1 MTYDWALTR
10 AILCTSND
18 KNLDKK
24 KKESIL
30 DLSKYME
37 KAIRIK
43 FQGGREATGILKGYD
58 TLLNIVLDDTTEY
71 LRGKSDNFLNYRID
85 FTDPDDPFKITDFSR
100 QLGLVVCRSSTI
112 VSICPVDG
120 MESIANPF
128 IQHE

>member
-1 MTYDWALTR
+1 FFVLQCVSSDLNVIGTNRFDKKM
-10 AILCTSND
+10 TSND

-71 LRGKSDNFLNYRID
+71 LR
-85 FTDPDDPFKITDFSR
+85 DDPFKITDFSR

>member
-1 MTYDWALTR
+1 
-10 AILCTSND
+10 
-18 KNLDKK
+18 
-24 KKESIL
+24 
-30 DLSKYME
+30 ME

-71 LRGKSDNFLNYRID
+71 LR
-85 FTDPDDPFKITDFSR
+85 DPDDPFKITDFSR